1 MKLNNRYAVSA
12 LLTFALFAGNGQVF
26 ADQASNGGGTERV
39 SHWQT
44 KELDGEV
51 YVKASDVV
59 QTLGGSGSYR
69 ADLNDYAYSAG
80 SRVTDVVKKVSPSIV
95 GIIGKPSNGS
105 QAYADN
111 RFNLAHGTGIIV
123 QSDGLIIT
131 NAHVVEDMKQIIV
144 VTSDGKQYAG
154 TTMQLDEE
162 SDLALV
168 RIDATNLTAATFAK
182 SSDVEVGQPV
192 VAIGT
197 PMSFALRNSVTYG
210 VISGTDRSLHA
221 TYRLLQTDAA
231 INPGNSG
238 GALVNLQGEVVGI
251 NSLKLSATGVDGL
264 GFAIPSDTVQYVLN
278 QFLKYGKVKRPALG
292 LEVEESWAAVVGL
305 PTDEPLKVSRVDPNT
320 AAAAAGIQEGDVL
333 YSVDNSNVK
342 TLVDLNELLKQYV
355 PGDKVTLTL
364 QSNGD
369 IVQKEITLLDAAQS
383 Q

>member
-1 MKLNNRYAVSA
+1 MHTRYVISTLLA
-12 LLTFALFAGNGQVF
+12 LTLLGGNGQVF
-26 ADQASNGGGTERV
+26 AAQATSV

-59 QTLGGSGSYR
+59 KTLGGSGDYR
-69 ADLNDYAYSAG
+69 AEENDFSYTSA
-80 SRVTDVVKKVSPSIV
+80 SRITEVVKKVSPSIV
-95 GIIGKPSNGS
+95 GIIGKPMSGS
-105 QAYADN
+105 QASSDN

-123 QSDGLIIT
+123 QSDGLIVT

-154 TTMQLDEE
+154 KTIHLDEE
-162 SDLALV
+162 SDLAV
-168 RIDATNLTAATFAK
+168 VQIDAKDLPAATFAK
-182 SSDVEVGQPV
+182 SSNVEVGELV

-197 PMSFALRNSVTYG
+197 PITFALRNSVTYG
-210 VISGTDRSLHA
+210 VISGTDRSLHS

-238 GALVNLQGEVVGI
+238 GALVNLQGEVIGI
-251 NSLKLSATGVDGL
+251 NSLKLSAAGIDGL
-264 GFAIPSDTVQYVLN
+264 GFAIPSDTVQYILN
-278 QFLKYGKVKRPALG
+278 QFMKYGKVKRPALG

-320 AAAAAGIQEGDVL
+320 SAADAGIKEGDVL
-333 YSVDNSNVK
+333 YSVNNSNVK
-342 TLVDLNELLKQYV
+342 TLVDLNELLKQYL

-369 IVQKEITLLDAAQS
+369 IIQKDIILLDATQT